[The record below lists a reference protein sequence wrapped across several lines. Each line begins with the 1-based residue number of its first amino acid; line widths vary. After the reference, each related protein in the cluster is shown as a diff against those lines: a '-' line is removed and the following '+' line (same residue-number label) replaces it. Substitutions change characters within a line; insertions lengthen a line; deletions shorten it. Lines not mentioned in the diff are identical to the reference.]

1 MLRQVTLLGAVAYA
15 QAGTNEEGK
24 AFLAEKAKDPEVTV
38 LDSGLMCDAA
48 CRPERCA
55 AGRC

>member
-1 MLRQVTLLGAVAYA
+1 MLRQVALLGAVAYA

-24 AFLAEKAKDPEVTV
+24 AFLAEKAKEADVTV

-48 CRPERCA
+48 CRRSACA
-55 AGRC
+55 ARC